1 VFVVVVWST
10 PLASG
15 AVFVVV
21 EEDETLQLL
30 APAHVGTAPA
40 LIRSICASLS
50 VSAAN
55 AVPPPNKSAIRQGAN
70 QLFIRSSRNGLRSR

>member
-1 VFVVVVWST
+1 MFIVVVWST

-21 EEDETLQLL
+21 VEDEMLQLL
-30 APAHVGTAPA
+30 APAHIGTAPA
-40 LIRSICASLS
+40 LIRSSCGSLS

-55 AVPPPNKSAIRQGAN
+55 AVPPPNKNAIRQGTN
-70 QLFIRSSRNGLRSR
+70 NLFI